1 MGQAA
6 EILLHKLHA
15 VQRRQAEEGGV
26 IGGDVDL
33 LGGKGRAVQLEKA
46 VDAVRQRGAVEL
58 VGGGKQR
65 LFQLAVEG
73 TGGLQLAGPAA
84 YSAASGSRRRRSTAS
99 SGVGP
104 AFNSSETM

>member
-1 MGQAA
+1 M
-6 EILLHKLHA
+6 
-15 VQRRQAEEGGV
+15 
-26 IGGDVDL
+26 DL

-73 TGGLQLAGPAA
+73 AGGLQLTGDALL
-84 YSAASGSRRRRSTAS
+84 SRRVQRRQCLPQGLHRFLRGGA
-99 SGVGP
+99 GLQLQ
-104 AFNSSETM
+104 